1 MERASPIEAA
11 TQIVKDRYPTSSV
24 AILAGSVTA
33 GRETPTSDLDL
44 VVIAPGD
51 PDVPYR
57 ESFYALDWPVEAF
70 VHDESS
76 LDGFF
81 DHDLRTSECTL
92 ATMVA
97 TGVVVLDADG
107 SASRLRDRAAAL
119 IASGPPPASDDDLR
133 QLRYFV
139 KDVLDDLRG
148 DPLGDESTFVAPNL
162 ASDVAA
168 LVLMSRRSWQG
179 GGKWL
184 LRNLRTTDPERADQ
198 LVLALRAHQAGDAA
212 PLISLAEQVL
222 GMTGG
227 EAFDGY
233 RASGKPL
240 LAAHHDPPPTDRR

>member
-1 MERASPIEAA
+1 MERASPIDAA
-11 TQIVKDRYPTSSV
+11 TQIVKDRYANASV

-33 GRETPTSDLDL
+33 GRATATSDLDL

-51 PDVPYR
+51 PDVPFR
-57 ESFYALDWPVEAF
+57 ESFYALGWPVEAF
-70 VHDESS
+70 VHDENS

-81 DHDLRTSECTL
+81 NHDLRSSECTL
-92 ATMVA
+92 ATMVS

-119 IASGPPPASDDDLR
+119 IVAGPPPASDDDLR
-133 QLRYFV
+133 QLRYFLN
-139 KDVLDDLRG
+139 DTLDDLRG
-148 DPLGDESTFVAPNL
+148 DPIGDESTFVAPRL
-162 ASDVAA
+162 ASEIAA
-168 LVLMSRRSWQG
+168 LVLMSRRSWKG
-179 GGKWL
+179 EGKWL
-184 LRNLRTTDPERADQ
+184 LRNLRNTDPEHADQ

-222 GMTGG
+222 AMTGG

-240 LAAHHDPPPTDRR
+240 LAARTIPE